1 MAKKKA
7 QTTVPEEVEKL
18 QTPHEESTDT
28 GNDTETVHSIH
39 EEDSAEESSPSE
51 SSCGEVGLVEPPFYE
66 SPADNAPS
74 DDVLSPKEQ
83 QMDLPSEAET
93 SDDTGSLSAPAL
105 NVLSSKEPEAATPS
119 EDIAAAKR
127 QLFSPES
134 FSTKDVLTVDARAAL
149 PSPDIQEDLAW
160 HEIRTAHVSR
170 RYLTGQIGGIEQ
182 LESKVTIV
190 IVDYKGF
197 RIVIP
202 LKEMNI
208 KVIGGEEET
217 ASERMDRELRLL
229 NAMIGAEIDFMIMGI
244 NNKERSVVASRKIA
258 MERKRE
264 VFYLKPDDAGNGTI
278 YEGRLVQA
286 RIIAVGLKAVRVEV
300 FGVECSIRA
309 QNLRWE
315 WIGDA
320 RDHYYVGDYIVVR
333 ILRINGTDKNDIRI
347 VVDAKSITDDKS
359 YESLEKC
366 KIQSKYAGRITDIH
380 KGVIFIRL
388 SNGANAIAHTCL
400 DRRTPGKG
408 DDVSFIVTRIDVEQC
423 VATGL
428 IPRIIKQN
436 L

>member
-28 GNDTETVHSIH
+28 GNDTEAALPIH
-39 EEDSAEESSPSE
+39 EEGSAEESSPSE

-66 SPADNAPS
+66 SPADNAPP

-83 QMDLPSEAET
+83 QMNLPSEAET

-119 EDIAAAKR
+119 EDTVAAKR
-127 QLFSPES
+127 QLLSPES

-208 KVIGGEEET
+208 KVIGGEDET
-217 ASERMDRELRLL
+217 VSERMDRELRLL

-264 VFYLKPDDAGNGTI
+264 VFYLKPDDAGNSTI

-333 ILRINGTDKNDIRI
+333 VLRINCTDKNDIRI
-347 VVDAKSITDDKS
+347 VADAKSITDDKS
-359 YESLEKC
+359 L
-366 KIQSKYAGRITDIH
+366 
-380 KGVIFIRL
+380 
-388 SNGANAIAHTCL
+388 
-400 DRRTPGKG
+400 
-408 DDVSFIVTRIDVEQC
+408 
-423 VATGL
+423 
-428 IPRIIKQN
+428 
-436 L
+436 

>member
-7 QTTVPEEVEKL
+7 QTPAPEEVEEL
-18 QTPHEESTDT
+18 QTPHEETTDT
-28 GNDTETVHSIH
+28 GNDTETVHSVH
-39 EEDSAEESSPSE
+39 EEGTAEESLPSE
-51 SSCGEVGLVEPPFYE
+51 SSCGEAGPVELPFYE
-66 SPADNAPS
+66 PLADDVPS
-74 DDVLSPKEQ
+74 DDLLLPREPSTELPPEVKVSEDESSSKAVP
-83 QMDLPSEAET
+83 PSEPFPNGAEIV
-93 SDDTGSLSAPAL
+93 AP
-105 NVLSSKEPEAATPS
+105 SKDAV
-119 EDIAAAKR
+119 AAKR
-127 QLFSPES
+127 QSSSPES
-134 FSTKDVLTVDARAAL
+134 FSPKDVLTVDARAAL

-208 KVIGGEEET
+208 KVIGGENET
-217 ASERMDRELRLL
+217 VSERMERELRLL

-264 VFYLKPDDAGNGTI
+264 VFYLKPDDAGNSTI

-333 ILRINGTDKNDIRI
+333 VLRINCTDKNDIRI
-347 VVDAKSITDDKS
+347 VADAKSITDDKS